1 MIREANAYTGE
12 PGFRLHRDYGNA
24 SHVLGDADS
33 DACDVAIPL
42 GSKETSIGASIGI
55 ALYPQHARVSEA
67 LISLADDAMYQVK
80 KKGKNDFFFA
90 TAEK

>member
-42 GSKETSIGASIGI
+42 GSKDGKPLFI
-55 ALYPQHARVSEA
+55 AGTHDNALRIIAR
-67 LISLADDAMYQVK
+67 L
-80 KKGKNDFFFA
+80 
-90 TAEK
+90 